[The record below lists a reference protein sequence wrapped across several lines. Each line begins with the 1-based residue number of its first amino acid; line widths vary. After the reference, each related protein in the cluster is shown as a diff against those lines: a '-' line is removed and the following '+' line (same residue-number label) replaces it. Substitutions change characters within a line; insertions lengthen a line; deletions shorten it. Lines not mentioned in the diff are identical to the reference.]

1 MIELTEIMRQKND
14 KTFTELL
21 NRVRTASH
29 TENDIEVINSKC
41 VTPSN
46 PNYPSNA
53 LHIWAEN
60 TAVDEHNR
68 RRLDLIEAP
77 LVILKANDQYPKN
90 VNKQD
95 IERVLARGRSET
107 CGLDYEIHVKEGAQI
122 MLTTNVNIQDRLVN
136 GQMGTI
142 VKIGVNVKNDPSVL
156 YIKFDDVKAGEITI
170 NTSANCFA
178 KKITSFQL
186 NLFLPKSRL
195 NLVNRLRLKF
205 REFNSQ

>member
-29 TENDIEVINSKC
+29 TENDIELINSKC
-41 VTPSN
+41 ATPSN
-46 PNYPSNA
+46 PNYSSNA

-60 TAVDEHNR
+60 TPVDEHNR

-90 VNKQD
+90 INKQD

-107 CGLDYEIHVKEGAQI
+107 CGLDYEIHVKEGARI
-122 MLTTNVNIQDRLVN
+122 MLTTNINIQDRLIN

-142 VKIGVNVKNDPSVL
+142 VKIGGNVKNDPSAL

-178 KKITSFQL
+178 KKITSFQS

-195 NLVNRLRLKF
+195 NLVNRLRPKF